1 MKCFLMIG
9 WVNIWILLA
18 RVEKYEKEALR
29 KLVISE
35 LYESNKQT
43 AKQGGHYAL
52 VIGNPFDG
60 RRGDPFEQP
69 NVIENPY
76 ILNSS
81 SW

>member
-1 MKCFLMIG
+1 MIG
-9 WVNIWILLA
+9 WVNIWMLA
-18 RVEKYEKEALR
+18 WVAPFNEKYEKEALI

-81 SW
+81 SWW